1 MNKKQMGIY
10 EKAYNRF
17 EVMADRGLEKGLTHS
32 DYDVIYGVF
41 YMIRHNNNNDV
52 HVVIKNVAD
61 WFRKN
66 KFKVQESGIGWTI
79 SLP

>member
-1 MNKKQMGIY
+1 MNKKQMNIY

-17 EVMADRGLEKGLTHS
+17 ETMSESGLEKGLTHV

-41 YMIRHNNNNDV
+41 WMIRHNNNKDV

-66 KFKVQESGIGWTI
+66 KFNVQESGIGWTI